1 MTKPDWAER
10 KLMREYC
17 IEDGEDGY
25 RACLI
30 PLATVA
36 KLLRAERSR
45 AVRVCKGNKWT
56 NHKLHDKGELYG
68 EAYNQACDDCSAAIR
83 KP

>member
-36 KLLRAERSR
+36 KLLRAERRR
-45 AVRVCKGNKWT
+45 AVMVLQRLLLDEHGEQYIKGYNKAI
-56 NHKLHDKGELYG
+56 NDAIAAVRGE
-68 EAYNQACDDCSAAIR
+68 
-83 KP
+83 K